1 VRCRAVPGQRSE
13 CRNPSCDD
21 HVLLSQPTQSRHA
34 AESTFIVQ
42 GDRNDPGQR
51 RAGIATEVV
60 AKTDVADS
68 LRLKEQ

>member
-1 VRCRAVPGQRSE
+1 M
-13 CRNPSCDD
+13 
-21 HVLLSQPTQSRHA
+21 LLSQPTQSRHV

>member
-1 VRCRAVPGQRSE
+1 M
-13 CRNPSCDD
+13 
-21 HVLLSQPTQSRHA
+21 